1 MTPQG
6 AGKAVTFPRGMALMS
21 SDPSLIPSRL
31 RSPSWHRQTNPRKA
45 ASWERWVSLGSG
57 WKTPA
62 GGMQG
67 SQVTVPA
74 AIGFHLAS
82 RSALPGPGGGGGGG
96 VGIFRKLR
104 SCCYCK
110 ATDTCSSASVA
121 RICTCCLGLSPEQ
134 FSKPL

>member
-1 MTPQG
+1 MNRGPVTPQG
-6 AGKAVTFPRGMALMS
+6 AGKAVTFPRGVAFMS

-82 RSALPGPGGGGGGG
+82 CSALPGPGG
-96 VGIFRKLR
+96 VGWVFLE
-104 SCCYCK
+104 
-110 ATDTCSSASVA
+110 
-121 RICTCCLGLSPEQ
+121 SPHLVVIA
-134 FSKPL
+134 KPLTPAALPQWPESVHAASG